1 MVDVL
6 MLPLVTAEK
15 MLTAAGIPFVVAK
28 SAPRSNKFQLLDDCQ
43 YVVRQTMQNGVCHL
57 VVAAKMGKEVQ

>member
-1 MVDVL
+1 MFPLTVAENVL
-6 MLPLVTAEK
+6 TAEG
-15 MLTAAGIPFVVAK
+15 TPYVVIK
-28 SAPRSNKFQLLDDCQ
+28 TSPRSNKFQLLDDCQ

>member
-1 MVDVL
+1 

-15 MLTAAGIPFVVAK
+15 MLTTAGISFIVAR